1 MQHNLTKKNSLH
13 CRRCCQIC
21 HKFSK
26 FGTRFFVLHKISN
39 KNVLVVILVACVRI
53 LNLESEENTFYL
65 NDVVVI
71 IVLMCV
77 NP

>member
-1 MQHNLTKKNSLH
+1 M
-13 CRRCCQIC
+13 
-21 HKFSK
+21 
-26 FGTRFFVLHKISN
+26 LHKISN